1 MMMPLTIIMMPLI
14 SINSSDDDA
23 FDHHHD
29 AFDQHQAS
37 STDVFCTIRGAN

>member
-1 MMMPLTIIMMPLI
+1 MMMPLTIIILI
-14 SINSSDDDA
+14 SINSSDDDV

>member
-1 MMMPLTIIMMPLI
+1 MMMSLTIIMMPLI
-14 SINSSDDDA
+14 SINSSDD
-23 FDHHHD
+23 D